1 MDGKL
6 KIWIAHR
13 MICILSV
20 MSFTAL
26 CLPIHIGGPL
36 KIDEFL
42 YFLSIV
48 QYFLFHLC
56 LITSALTM

>member
-36 KIDEFL
+36 KID
-42 YFLSIV
+42 
-48 QYFLFHLC
+48 
-56 LITSALTM
+56 